1 VAAPTLYRASNVLD
15 PRVWF
20 IVPVVGGGA
29 AALIAVV
36 YAFIG
41 CLITQVFEQGSLFII
56 VTPMFGAA
64 LAYAGQG
71 VANLAHVR
79 PRGQR
84 RVVAVIVALMGLYA
98 AWQAY
103 IVLLDA
109 QFVPPVS
116 WTMSPMRLLHAMHQ
130 LAAEHPIQSY
140 FCWLLEA
147 ATVIG
152 MVVYLM
158 KSVDLETPFCE
169 TCKQWSR
176 EVASFEIPSEQIN
189 AAISKLEAGDAAA
202 VVGMRGKDK
211 DRDSYG
217 VVRVY
222 RCPCGE
228 SRHASV
234 FRATVS
240 RGRKGGVKYS
250 PILIGGRPKLHY
262 DLGSSDMTD
271 LVPQL
276 ENMAIDEA
284 TEKQLES

>member
-1 VAAPTLYRASNVLD
+1 VAEPKFYRASGVLD

-20 IVPVVGGGA
+20 VVPIVGATA
-29 AALIAVV
+29 AAILGLI
-36 YAFIG
+36 YAFVG
-41 CLITQVFEQGSLFII
+41 CLITQVFEQASLFII
-56 VTPMFGAA
+56 ATPMFGAA
-64 LAYAGQG
+64 LAWAGQG

-79 PRGQR
+79 QR
-84 RVVAVIVALMGLYA
+84 RQRRIVALIVGVLGLYA
-98 AWQAY
+98 SWRAY
-103 IVLLDA
+103 IILVDA
-109 QFVPPVS
+109 PLEFTWS
-116 WTMSPMRLLHAMHQ
+116 HYIGWT
-130 LAAEHPIQSY
+130 
-140 FCWLLEA
+140 LEA
-147 ATVIG
+147 VTVLG
-152 MVVYLM
+152 MVIYLM

-169 TCKQWSR
+169 ACKQWSR
-176 EVASFEIPSEQIN
+176 EVASFEIPSEQIGV
-189 AAISKLEAGDAAA
+189 AIDKLEHGDAAA
-202 VVGMRGKDK
+202 VVALRRK
-211 DRDSYG
+211 DRGGDSYG

-228 SRHASV
+228 SRHASA